1 MRLNVNRYKELL
13 ESKNLDELD
22 IERKTGLSMSTINWI
37 FENEYLEISALERLA
52 SVVKCGTKEIA
63 LPDHNNIENVIE
75 WQRDSK
81 TATVSLTQGRTI
93 TRVMR
98 LAESRPEECR
108 IIAENKDGSICARV
122 PVGWIRINPGMNL
135 NEEQR
140 EKRADRMRCNILNN
154 DYNRGETG

>member
-37 FENEYLEISALERLA
+37 FENEYLEISTLERLA
-52 SVVKCGTKEIA
+52 DVVKCGTKEIA

-108 IIAENKDGSICARV
+108 IIAENKDGSISARV
-122 PVGWIRINPGMNL
+122 PTAWIRINPGMNL
-135 NEEQR
+135 NEDQR
-140 EKRADRMRCNILNN
+140 EKRAERIRCNILNN
-154 DYNRGETG
+154 DYSRGKMG

>member
-1 MRLNVNRYKELL
+1 MRLNVNRYQELMD
-13 ESKNLDELD
+13 SQNLDKSD
-22 IERKTGLSMSTINWI
+22 IETKTGLSMSTINWI
-37 FENEYLEISALERLA
+37 FENEYLEISTLERLA
-52 SVVKCGTKEIA
+52 DVVKCGPKEIA

-122 PVGWIRINPGMNL
+122 PVGWIKISPVR
-135 NEEQR
+135 ETSEKQKEDARQR
-140 EKRADRMRCNILNN
+140 MKDMWERNIL
-154 DYNRGETG
+154 

>member
-52 SVVKCGTKEIA
+52 SVVKCGTQEIA

-81 TATVSLTQGRTI
+81 IATVSLTQGRTI

>member
-81 TATVSLTQGRTI
+81 IATVSLTQGRTI

-98 LAESRPEECR
+98 L
-108 IIAENKDGSICARV
+108 AENKDGSICARV